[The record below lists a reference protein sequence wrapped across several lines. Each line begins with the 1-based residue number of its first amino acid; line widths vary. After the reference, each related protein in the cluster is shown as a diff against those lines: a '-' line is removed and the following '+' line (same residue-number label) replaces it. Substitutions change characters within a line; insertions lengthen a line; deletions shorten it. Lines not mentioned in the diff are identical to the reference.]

1 MKILSVFLFAL
12 LVLGSTA
19 FYDRFSAVKSLTASD
34 FSQVKKGVWLVEF
47 YATWCGHCRNLAPEY
62 EKAANALKG
71 IANIAAI
78 EADKEKTDVQV
89 QGFPTIK
96 FFQDGKMS
104 DYDGART
111 ASGIVDFMFRKLR
124 NVRLILA
131 RLPTRDWEEV
141 EDRVVVKV
149 QEEEGQVVI
158 LMRKTLLCLLT
169 VVSKRMSTEMS
180 LLGSYNSMLP
190 GVATARVW
198 LQNMQS

>member
-1 MKILSVFLFAL
+1 M
-12 LVLGSTA
+12 
-19 FYDRFSAVKSLTASD
+19 
-34 FSQVKKGVWLVEF
+34 
-47 YATWCGHCRNLAPEY
+47 APEY

-124 NVRLILA
+124 NVCVTSL
-131 RLPTRDWEEV
+131 RLPTRNLEEGV
-141 EDRVVVKV
+141 DQVVVKV
-149 QEEEGQVVI
+149 QEEDHQVVI
-158 LMRKTLLCLLT
+158 LMR
-169 VVSKRMSTEMS
+169 RM
-180 LLGSYNSMLP
+180 
-190 GVATARVW
+190 
-198 LQNMQS
+198 

>member
-1 MKILSVFLFAL
+1 M
-12 LVLGSTA
+12 
-19 FYDRFSAVKSLTASD
+19 
-34 FSQVKKGVWLVEF
+34 
-47 YATWCGHCRNLAPEY
+47 APEY

-124 NVRLILA
+124 NVANEKLGGGGGSSG
-131 RLPTRDWEEV
+131 
-141 EDRVVVKV
+141 
-149 QEEEGQVVI
+149 GQSSGGSSGGDIDEKDVI
-158 LMRKTLLCLLT
+158 VLT
-169 VVSKRMSTEMS
+169 DS
-180 LLGSYNSMLP
+180 NF
-190 GVATARVW
+190 
-198 LQNMQS
+198 